1 MDRRRRGSYLVSVRG
16 RIPPDLKQR
25 ISALHAR
32 AILER
37 MSLTSDL
44 PRKLTEPLD
53 LGQHLSAGPPAL
65 YPNSVPNTKTI
76 GNPISGSSG

>member
-16 RIPPDLKQR
+16 RIPLDLKQR
-25 ISALHAR
+25 ISELHAR

-44 PRKLTEPLD
+44 PRKLTEP
-53 LGQHLSAGPPAL
+53 GPPAL
-65 YPNSVPNTKTI
+65 YPDRVPNTKTI